1 MVSKSAACL
10 IMMQSR
16 TNCFTDE
23 AWFYKTLV
31 FTIYVVDIDEMLKKA
46 LAGGSGVMEGGGGRK
61 SGVCG

>member
-1 MVSKSAACL
+1 
-10 IMMQSR
+10 MMQSR